1 MKILQE
7 APGHPT
13 IIELEAN
20 ESAVIFHEDGC
31 HTTLMTIPDE
41 DEHED
46 EDAKP
51 SAIELTIAMIAL
63 LDPRI
68 RSLIEET
75 IEDA

>member
-7 APGHPT
+7 APGHHT
-13 IIELEAN
+13 IIELEAD
-20 ESAVIFHEDGC
+20 ESAIVFHEDGS
-31 HTTLMTIPDE
+31 HTSMMTMDDDDDDKDE
-41 DEHED
+41 NV
-46 EDAKP
+46 KP

-63 LDPRI
+63 LDPRM